1 MAKRLVSGIQ
11 PTGVLHIG
19 NYLGAIKQWVELQDD
34 YDAYFFIVDYHALTQ
49 RPKAAELRQNVLS
62 TAAMLVALGID
73 PKSASLF
80 VQSQVPEH
88 AELCWLLMSLTSVGA
103 LSRMTQYKEK
113 SDRHG
118 QNAGLF
124 AYPVLMAA
132 DILIYRPEIV
142 PVGEDQAQHVEL
154 TRDIVETLNN
164 LYGQT
169 LAQPKVQ
176 LNKAGRVMA
185 LNNPTKKMSKS
196 VPGSA
201 ITLLDEPSVV
211 EQTLKRAV
219 TDSDPNYSQM
229 SPGVANLF
237 LLLENFSE
245 PETYLHFE
253 EQQKKGTLRYT
264 ELKEQLTEDINA
276 FLAPVQ
282 KTYHALMD
290 DPAKIRRLLEEGAGK
305 ARPVAQETLL
315 VVKKALGLNLND

>member
-1 MAKRLVSGIQ
+1 MTKRLVSGIQ
-11 PTGVLHIG
+11 PTGTLHIG
-19 NYLGAIKQWVELQDD
+19 NYLGAIKQWVELQHD

-49 RPKAAELRQNVLS
+49 RLKAEELRQSVLS

-73 PKSASLF
+73 PKSSTLF
-80 VQSQVPEH
+80 VQSHVPEH

-124 AYPVLMAA
+124 TYPVLMAA
-132 DILIYRPEIV
+132 DILIYRPQIV
-142 PVGEDQAQHVEL
+142 PVGEDQVQHVEL

-169 LAQPKVQ
+169 LEQPKVQ
-176 LNKAGRVMA
+176 LNKAARIMA
-185 LNNPTKKMSKS
+185 LNDPTKKMSKS

-201 ITLLDEPSVV
+201 ISLLDEPRVV

-219 TDSDPNYSQM
+219 TDSDPNSANM

-237 LLLENFSE
+237 LLLENFGT
-245 PETYLHFE
+245 PETFAHFE
-253 EQQKKGTLRYT
+253 AQHKKGTLRYA
-264 ELKEQLTEDINA
+264 ELKEQLIEDINS

-282 KTYHALMD
+282 KTYHALMG
-290 DPAKIRRLLEEGAGK
+290 DPTKIKEMLEAGAKK

-315 VVKKALGLNLND
+315 KVKTTLGLN